1 MAVQLGGEETSPGD
15 ANPGEDDHDGSGDR
29 SWAPA
34 GGGPPLRVAM
44 IGPSRFGVAEPY
56 QGGLEAHTA
65 VLARELQRLGHHVTI
80 FAGTRSSA
88 LPRGLTVEPILD
100 DDVDLTACDR
110 LDTAMPPGHREA
122 EDDAHLAVLHAIAE
136 RGRFDVIHNNGLHH
150 LPPSL
155 EADIDVPMVH
165 TLHCPP
171 FDTLLAGHQ
180 RRAAR
185 AAGSGAVVAVSEHLA
200 SAWSGVATTVVE
212 NGVSTE
218 DWTMGQ
224 GGRGCVWAGRIVP
237 EKAPHLAI
245 DAARAAGR
253 PIALAGPVHA
263 PAYFAAE
270 VAPRLGPDAV
280 LVGHLAGPA
289 LAKLY
294 RNAAVGV
301 VTPCWDEPFGLVVA
315 EMLACGTP
323 VAALHR
329 GALSDLVDPAVG
341 FLAPPGDAAAL
352 AEAIEAAAGLD
363 RRVCRKH
370 AVRSLS
376 ATTMAHRYVAWYRRV
391 IAERDPRR
399 NGRR

>member
-1 MAVQLGGEETSPGD
+1 MAGQYGGRPVALEDTD
-15 ANPGEDDHDGSGDR
+15 PGEDVHRDGGDR
-29 SWAPA
+29 SWAA
-34 GGGPPLRVAM
+34 GEGGPPLHIAV

-65 VLARELQRLGHHVTI
+65 ILARELQRLGHHVI
-80 FAGTRSSA
+80 IYAGTGASA
-88 LPRGLTVEPILD
+88 VPTDLTVEPILD

-122 EDDAHLAVLHAIAE
+122 EDDAHRAVLRAVAE
-136 RGRFDVIHNNGLHH
+136 RGRFDVVHNNGLHH

-155 EADIDVPMVH
+155 EADLDVPMVH

-171 FDTLLAGHQ
+171 FQELLAGH
-180 RRAAR
+180 RLRAAR
-185 AAGSGAVVAVSEHLA
+185 SAGSGVVAAVSEHLA

-263 PAYFAAE
+263 PAYYAAE

-289 LAKLY
+289 LAELY

-323 VAALHR
+323 VAAIHR

-341 FLAPPGDAAAL
+341 FLAPPGDGAAL

-376 ATTMAHRYVAWYRRV
+376 ATTMAQRYVAWYRRV
-391 IAERDPRR
+391 IAECDARRDGPR
-399 NGRR
+399 